1 MWGRWLAALGVACA
15 CGRAQAQDSTVV
27 FEASESTRFW
37 WTELAQFDDS
47 PKAWDGIVS
56 PEIAA
61 SLRAVSSAFEAR
73 VEVGALADRF
83 AHFEDFDADSLRAMV
98 QAGFTAG
105 GWTALV
111 EWEGFDVFEPGIG
124 DFYIGFNTY
133 DLRLGRPFTLQV
145 LDGRAEGLFYLSL
158 TGGYV
163 ATTYDPLDK
172 HFVEVELEWVQRF
185 GGGVALA
192 IAPKIELAEYARF
205 PGGGRRDATFG
216 LRVAPTLNIAEG
228 VTITL
233 EGQATAAVS
242 TVAAK
247 TGESWAITPIV
258 RFQTA
263 L

>member
-1 MWGRWLAALGVACA
+1 MRGRWLAALCAACA
-15 CGRAQAQDSTVV
+15 CGRALAQDSTVV
-27 FEASESTRFW
+27 FETSESARFW
-37 WTELAQFDDS
+37 WTETAQFGDQ

-56 PEIAA
+56 PEFAA
-61 SLRAVSSAFEAR
+61 SLRTVAGAFEAR
-73 VEVGALADRF
+73 VEIGALADRF
-83 AHFEDFDADSLRAMV
+83 MHFEDLDADSLRAMV
-98 QAGFTAG
+98 QAGWTMG

-133 DLRLGRPFTLQV
+133 DLRLGRPFTAQV

-163 ATTYDPLDK
+163 ATTFDPLDK
-172 HFVEVELEWVQRF
+172 HFVEVEIEWVQRF
-185 GGGVALA
+185 GGGLA
-192 IAPKIELAEYARF
+192 IALAPKIELAEYARH
-205 PGGGRRDATFG
+205 PGETRRDATLG
-216 LRVAPTLNIAEG
+216 LRVAPTWNIAEG

-233 EGQATAAVS
+233 EGQATATFS
-242 TVAAK
+242 TIATK
-247 TGESWAITPIV
+247 SGETWAITPIV